1 MKERSSPLLCSDARP
16 VYAIF
21 LPLDSKLPHLPRPH
35 SSFDR
40 FIGFSPLFIY
50 IYILYI
56 YYIPVMKISCDVS
69 GDAAVSSRTG
79 MITGQIRCLVSLTR
93 MWKRER
99 GHSRGRE
106 REGKGRDERH
116 LSISFNPTFP
126 CRLLLSIYYKLFCR
140 SPRGAA
146 CPADGEN
153 TRAFHSIKFDKVRRR
168 CTEVPEG
175 VSRYRESKMARVS
188 SISGS
193 RIDDTALE
201 TETAFQNLSIVH
213 RVPLFYP

>member
-1 MKERSSPLLCSDARP
+1 MLWCKTRVRNLSPAGFQTSTPAPTWLVVRP
-16 VYAIF
+16 FHRIF
-21 LPLDSKLPHLPRPH
+21 
-35 SSFDR
+35 SSFH
-40 FIGFSPLFIY
+40 LY

-56 YYIPVMKISCDVS
+56 GNEDFLRRLWRCGGFLEDWHDHGANTLACLSDED
-69 GDAAVSSRTG
+69 GGRRRGAV
-79 MITGQIRCLVSLTR
+79 
-93 MWKRER
+93 RE
-99 GHSRGRE
+99 GEKG
-106 REGKGRDERH
+106 GKGRDERH

-175 VSRYRESKMARVS
+175 ISRYRESKMARVS
-188 SISGS
+188 SIPVSISMTRLPYYS
-193 RIDDTALE
+193 RDRDS
-201 TETAFQNLSIVH
+201 FQNLSIVH
-213 RVPLFYP
+213 RVPLF

>member
-1 MKERSSPLLCSDARP
+1 
-16 VYAIF
+16 
-21 LPLDSKLPHLPRPH
+21 
-35 SSFDR
+35 
-40 FIGFSPLFIY
+40 
-50 IYILYI
+50 
-56 YYIPVMKISCDVS
+56 MKISCDVS

-79 MITGQIRCLVSLTR
+79 NMITGQIRWLASLT
-93 MWKRER
+93 KEGPFER
-99 GHSRGRE
+99 
-106 REGKGRDERH
+106 KGRDERH

-168 CTEVPEG
+168 CTEGEIPEG

-188 SISGS
+188 
-193 RIDDTALE
+193 R
-201 TETAFQNLSIVH
+201 
-213 RVPLFYP
+213 

>member
-1 MKERSSPLLCSDARP
+1 MQDPCTQSFSRSIRNFHTCPDLARRSTVSSDFLLFPSI
-16 VYAIF
+16 YTHTMY
-21 LPLDSKLPHLPRPH
+21 S
-35 SSFDR
+35 
-40 FIGFSPLFIY
+40 IY
-50 IYILYI
+50 IYT
-56 YYIPVMKISCDVS
+56 PVMKISCDVS

-79 MITGQIRCLVSLTR
+79 NTITGQIRWPASLT
-93 MWKRER
+93 KER
-99 GHSRGRE
+99 PFE
-106 REGKGRDERH
+106 RKGRDERH

-168 CTEVPEG
+168 CTEGIPEG

-188 SISGS
+188 
-193 RIDDTALE
+193 R
-201 TETAFQNLSIVH
+201 
-213 RVPLFYP
+213 

>member
-1 MKERSSPLLCSDARP
+1 
-16 VYAIF
+16 
-21 LPLDSKLPHLPRPH
+21 
-35 SSFDR
+35 
-40 FIGFSPLFIY
+40 
-50 IYILYI
+50 
-56 YYIPVMKISCDVS
+56 MKISCDVS

-79 MITGQIRCLVSLTR
+79 NTITGQIRWPASLT
-93 MWKRER
+93 KER
-99 GHSRGRE
+99 PFE
-106 REGKGRDERH
+106 RKGRDERH

-168 CTEVPEG
+168 CTEGIPEG

-188 SISGS
+188 
-193 RIDDTALE
+193 R
-201 TETAFQNLSIVH
+201 
-213 RVPLFYP
+213 